1 MANTEYEIQGD
12 YGYGWEK
19 VVSEYSKED
28 AEARLKEYNE
38 NEKGIPHRLVV
49 VEAEDGCSSGYQD

>member
-1 MANTEYEIQGD
+1 MANAEYEIQAD

-38 NEKGIPHRLVV
+38 NERRIPHRLVV
-49 VEAEDGCSSGYQD
+49 VEAEDGNSSGCQV

>member
-49 VEAEDGCSSGYQD
+49 VEA